1 MYENITCPPLSLIES
16 SSFGGIIGI
25 GGRVAWV
32 EMIFNTNKITI
43 FYRQFLLLNYQPPID
58 AATEEEQVLLPLPR
72 LSCAGYEKCWRSP
85 RCVRLIVRRSPLL
98 FLRPALLGS
107 ICTLCRCQKHAW
119 MFTRLLFTL
128 RKYTFGKCVR
138 MEEFYGECG
147 WWWVV

>member
-58 AATEEEQVLLPLPR
+58 AKTEEEQVLLPLPR
-72 LSCAGYEKCWRSP
+72 LSCAGYEKC
-85 RCVRLIVRRSPLL
+85 
-98 FLRPALLGS
+98 
-107 ICTLCRCQKHAW
+107 
-119 MFTRLLFTL
+119 
-128 RKYTFGKCVR
+128 
-138 MEEFYGECG
+138 
-147 WWWVV
+147 